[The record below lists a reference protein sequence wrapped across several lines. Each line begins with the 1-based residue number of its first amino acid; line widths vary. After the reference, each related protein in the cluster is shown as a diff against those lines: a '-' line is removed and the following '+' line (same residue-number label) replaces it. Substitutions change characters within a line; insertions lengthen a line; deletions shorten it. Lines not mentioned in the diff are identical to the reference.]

1 MDRRQRKTREAIYQ
15 AFTALL
21 STKSFEKITVGDII
35 AQADIGRTTFYAHF
49 ETKDDLLN
57 QMCADI
63 FGHVFH
69 EHLPNESTHD
79 FSSQSDMFSRITHIF
94 YHLRD
99 SGTVIRSLLTG
110 QSGEVFIHYLK
121 KYLREIF
128 EEYSDIKTFGIPKDY
143 ILEHMT
149 SDFAE
154 TVKWWMK
161 HDEYS
166 PEEIARFYL
175 TTTPFLIPDLK

>member
-1 MDRRQRKTREAIYQ
+1 MDRRQRKTRQAIYQ
-15 AFTALL
+15 AFTDLL
-21 STKSFEKITVGDII
+21 SNKSYDKITVGDII
-35 AQADIGRTTFYAHF
+35 SVADIGRSTFYAHF

-69 EHLPNESTHD
+69 EHAPNEATHD
-79 FSSQSDMFSRITHIF
+79 FSGQDDMSSRITHMF

-99 SGTVIRSLLTG
+99 PGSMVKSLLTG

-128 EEYSDIKTFGIPKDY
+128 EEYEDVPELGIPKDY

-154 TVKWWMK
+154 TVKWWMT
-161 HDEYS
+161 HDGYT
-166 PEEIARFYL
+166 PEEMARFYL
-175 TTTPFLIPDLK
+175 ATTVFLPSGR